1 MLINRQ
7 LQKIEYAKSKSDFV
21 SKLDG
26 TFNIPD
32 TKGAANVEQTA
43 LQQSI
48 FNAPPPSSTGAPGT
62 GLPAKPAAATDQPMK
77 DASVEPDARGQKR
90 TRDEEDESDSDV
102 AMEEDSDEE

>member
-1 MLINRQ
+1 M
-7 LQKIEYAKSKSDFV
+7 

-26 TFNIPD
+26 TFSIPD

-48 FNAPPPSSTGAPGT
+48 FNAPPPASAGAPGT
-62 GLPAKPAAATDQPMK
+62 GQAVKPSGSTDQMMK
-77 DASVEPDARGQKR
+77 DADDARGQKR

-102 AMEEDSDEE
+102 AMEEDSDDE